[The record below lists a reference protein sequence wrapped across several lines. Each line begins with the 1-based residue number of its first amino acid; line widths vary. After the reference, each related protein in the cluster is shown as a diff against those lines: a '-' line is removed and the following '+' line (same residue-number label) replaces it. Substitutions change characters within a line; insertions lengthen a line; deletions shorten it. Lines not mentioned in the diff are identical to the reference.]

1 MRFSRAASLAFA
13 ALLSLAACSAPPT
26 PQQVRHAS
34 ERTQLARLQNAYSG
48 TIVGFDFHGT
58 TVDVSVDLNQLYSI
72 SEDNENALKA
82 ATLRAW
88 RSAWLQTHPHQH
100 AALTVR
106 FIDFRGNLESARSVK
121 V

>member
-1 MRFSRAASLAFA
+1 MRLRRTASFALAV
-13 ALLSLAACSAPPT
+13 LLSLAACSAPPT
-26 PQQVRHAS
+26 SQQVRHAS
-34 ERTQLARLQNAYSG
+34 ERTQLARLQNTYAG

-72 SEDNENALKA
+72 SEDDENALKA

-88 RSAWLQTHPHQH
+88 RSAWLQTHPRRH

-106 FIDFRGNLESARSVK
+106 FIDFRGNLESSRSVK

>member
-1 MRFSRAASLAFA
+1 MRRSRAASFALAV
-13 ALLSLAACSAPPT
+13 LLSVAACSAPPT
-26 PQQVRHAS
+26 PQQVRHAT
-34 ERTQLARLQNAYSG
+34 ERAQLARLQKTYSG
-48 TIVGFDFHGT
+48 VIVGFDFHGT

-72 SEDNENALKA
+72 SEDDENALKA

-88 RSAWLQTHPHQH
+88 RWAWLQTHPHQH

-106 FIDFRGNLESARSVK
+106 FIDFRGNLESSRFLK